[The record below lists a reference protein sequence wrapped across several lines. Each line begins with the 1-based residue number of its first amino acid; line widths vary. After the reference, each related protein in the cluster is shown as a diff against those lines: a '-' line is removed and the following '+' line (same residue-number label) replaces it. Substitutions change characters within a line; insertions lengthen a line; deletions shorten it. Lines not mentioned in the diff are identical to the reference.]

1 MVQYIKDKTSHLRW
15 NLPQELAGKIIP
27 NDGDSKYSRETL
39 NKQTSYNNLR
49 TVLKNHLPQE
59 KITLDL
65 VDELYRAVRGNAIS
79 RHLDPVL
86 KKLTGEFN
94 TSITVSKD
102 QVAAVR
108 EIIEEQF
115 SSLKLL
121 IILDLL
127 STIET
132 NITGEFDTRFAQD
145 KILFKYLS
153 KHLKPEEL
161 QLDDMKNS
169 LHQKL
174 EEATTERAT
183 SDISTTDIADAIKS
197 EVVPVSFRY

>member
-1 MVQYIKDKTSHLRW
+1 
-15 NLPQELAGKIIP
+15 
-27 NDGDSKYSRETL
+27 
-39 NKQTSYNNLR
+39 
-49 TVLKNHLPQE
+49 
-59 KITLDL
+59 
-65 VDELYRAVRGNAIS
+65 
-79 RHLDPVL
+79 
-86 KKLTGEFN
+86 
-94 TSITVSKD
+94 
-102 QVAAVR
+102 VAAVR

-174 EEATTERAT
+174 EEATTEREQLQT
-183 SDISTTDIADAIKS
+183 LVQLSTDIADAIKS